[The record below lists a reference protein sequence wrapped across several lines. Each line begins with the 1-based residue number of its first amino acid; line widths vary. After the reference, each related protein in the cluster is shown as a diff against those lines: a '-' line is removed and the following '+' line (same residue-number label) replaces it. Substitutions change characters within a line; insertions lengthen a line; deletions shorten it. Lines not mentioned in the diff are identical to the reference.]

1 MKRFVITI
9 GREFGCN
16 AGEVGRRLAEKLG
29 VHFYNNKE
37 LASKAAS
44 IVHIDEYT
52 AMNPDRNLSK
62 TEMLESYIEEFGYGA
77 SKAFY
82 TQEAVEAQSFVIRK
96 IANTEN
102 CVMFGRCADYFLSEF
117 DFTLNVFLYAPEDF
131 RIRHVS
137 SAYDLDEAKA
147 KKLLTKI
154 DKARHD
160 YYKFVTGK
168 NRGDRH
174 GRNLM
179 IDMNMFSVDDA
190 VDLIYEATKKRFEE
204 IVAS

>member
-16 AGEVGRRLAEKLG
+16 ACEVGRRLASKLG
-29 VHFYNNKE
+29 VHFYNKE
-37 LASKAAS
+37 LAVEAAALA
-44 IVHIDEYT
+44 HIDENLT
-52 AMNPDRNLSK
+52 VNSDRNV
-62 TEMLESYIEEFGYGA
+62 LEKEKLRFYVEEFGYGA

-82 TQEAVEAQSFVIRK
+82 NQEAVEAQAYVIRK

-117 DFTLNVFLYAPEDF
+117 DFTLNVFLYAPENF
-131 RIRHVS
+131 RIKHVS
-137 SAYDLDEAKA
+137 SAYNLDEAKA
-147 KKLLTKI
+147 KKLVIKI
-154 DKARHD
+154 DRERHD

-174 GRNLM
+174 GRNIM

-190 VDLIYEATKKRFEE
+190 VDLIYEAAKKRFDF
-204 IVAS
+204 I

>member
-16 AGEVGRRLAEKLG
+16 AGEVGRRLAAKLG
-29 VHFYNNKE
+29 VRFYNKS
-37 LASKAAS
+37 LACEAAA
-44 IVHIDEYT
+44 IAHIDENT
-52 AMNPDRNLSK
+52 AINFDKNASEKEKLKSF
-62 TEMLESYIEEFGYGA
+62 LEEFGYGA

-82 TQEAVEAQSFVIRK
+82 SEVAVEAQAYVIRR
-96 IANTEN
+96 IANTES

-117 DFTLNVFLYAPEDF
+117 DFTLNVFLYAPDEF
-131 RIRHVS
+131 RIKHVV
-137 SAYDLDEAKA
+137 SAYNLNEAGA
-147 KKLLTKI
+147 KKLIKKI
-154 DKARHD
+154 DRERHN

-190 VDLIYEATKKRFEE
+190 VDLIYEAAKKRFGL
-204 IVAS
+204 

>member
-16 AGEVGRRLAEKLG
+16 AGEVGRRLAAKLG
-29 VHFYNNKE
+29 VRFYNKE
-37 LASKAAS
+37 LASEAAA
-44 IVHIDEYT
+44 IAHIDENL
-52 AMNPDRNLSK
+52 AVNSDRNAFEKEKLRF
-62 TEMLESYIEEFGYGA
+62 YVEEFGYGA
-77 SKAFY
+77 SKAFF
-82 TQEAVEAQSFVIRK
+82 TQEAVEAQAFVIRR
-96 IANTEN
+96 IANTES

-117 DFTLNVFLYAPEDF
+117 DFTLNVFLYAPEEF
-131 RIRHVS
+131 RIRHIS
-137 SAYDLDEAKA
+137 SSYALDEAKA

-154 DKARHD
+154 DRERHD
-160 YYKFVTGK
+160 YYKFITGK

-190 VDLIYEATKKRFEE
+190 VDLIYEVAKKRFDF
-204 IVAS
+204 I

>member
-16 AGEVGRRLAEKLG
+16 AKEVGRRLAAKLG
-29 VHFYNNKE
+29 VKFYDKE
-37 LASKAAS
+37 LASMAATLAR
-44 IVHIDEYT
+44 IDESSVS
-52 AMNPDRNLSK
+52 NPDRK
-62 TEMLESYIEEFGYGA
+62 ESEAERLRHYIEEFGYGA
-77 SKAFY
+77 SAAFY
-82 TQEAVEAQSFVIRK
+82 SQQAVEAQAFVIRR
-96 IANTEN
+96 IANTES

-117 DFTLNVFLYAPEDF
+117 DFTLNVFLYAPEEA
-131 RIRHVS
+131 RIAHVS
-137 SAYDLDEAKA
+137 STYNLEALDAR
-147 KKLLTKI
+147 KLLKKI
-154 DKARHD
+154 DRKRHD

-190 VDLIYEATKKRFEE
+190 VELIYEAAKKRF
-204 IVAS
+204 II

>member
-16 AGEVGRRLAEKLG
+16 AGEVGRRLAARLG
-29 VHFYNNKE
+29 VNFYNKE
-37 LASKAAS
+37 LALEAAALA
-44 IVHIDEYT
+44 HIDENLT
-52 AMNPDRNLSK
+52 VNSDRNEFEREK
-62 TEMLESYIEEFGYGA
+62 FRFYVEEFGYGA

-82 TQEAVEAQSFVIRK
+82 SQEAVEAQAYVIRR
-96 IANTEN
+96 IANTES
-102 CVMFGRCADYFLSEF
+102 CVMFGRCADYFLSQF

-131 RIRHVS
+131 RIKHVS
-137 SAYDLDEAKA
+137 FAYNLDEAKA
-147 KKLLTKI
+147 RKLLVKI
-154 DKARHD
+154 DRERHN

-190 VDLIYEATKKRFEE
+190 VDLIYEAAKKRFGF
-204 IVAS
+204 V

>member
-1 MKRFVITI
+1 MKKFVITI

-16 AGEVGRRLAEKLG
+16 AGEVGRRLAAKLG
-29 VHFYNNKE
+29 VSFYNRE
-37 LASKAAS
+37 LASEAAA
-44 IVHIDEYT
+44 IARIDE
-52 AMNPDRNLSK
+52 NLAVTSDGK
-62 TEMLESYIEEFGYGA
+62 IFGKGNLQHYIEEFGYGV

-82 TQEAVEAQSFVIRK
+82 TQEAVEAQAYVIRWL
-96 IANTEN
+96 ANTES

-117 DFTLNVFLYAPEDF
+117 DFTMNVFLYAPEEF
-131 RIRHVS
+131 RVRHIS
-137 SAYDLDEAKA
+137 SAYNLDEAGA
-147 KKLLTKI
+147 RKLIKKI
-154 DKARHD
+154 DRERHN

-190 VDLIYEATKKRFEE
+190 VNLIYEAVKMRFE
-204 IVAS
+204 

>member
-16 AGEVGRRLAEKLG
+16 AGEVGRRLAAKLG
-29 VHFYNNKE
+29 VRFYNKE
-37 LASKAAS
+37 LASEAAA
-44 IVHIDEYT
+44 IAHIDENL
-52 AMNPDRNLSK
+52 AVNSDRNAFEKEKLRF
-62 TEMLESYIEEFGYGA
+62 YVEEFGYGA
-77 SKAFY
+77 SKAFF
-82 TQEAVEAQSFVIRK
+82 TQEAVEAQAFVIRR
-96 IANTEN
+96 IANTES

-117 DFTLNVFLYAPEDF
+117 DFTLNVFLYAPEEF
-131 RIRHVS
+131 RIRHIS
-137 SAYDLDEAKA
+137 SAYALDEAKA

-154 DKARHD
+154 DRERHD
-160 YYKFVTGK
+160 YYKFITGK

-190 VDLIYEATKKRFEE
+190 VDLIYEAAKKRFDF
-204 IVAS
+204 I